1 MAKDGAPASGGM
13 EALQKR
19 FEEHSRKAQAYYT
32 VMHRMREVAG
42 SDDAANA
49 WMSVGLP
56 AFSGKTPAELVNE
69 GREQEVLAHVA
80 SLKP

>member
-1 MAKDGAPASGGM
+1 
-13 EALQKR
+13 
-19 FEEHSRKAQAYYT
+19 
-32 VMHRMREVAG
+32 MHRMREVAG

-69 GREQEVLAHVA
+69 GRGQEVLAHVA